1 MTLKKEDKRLIELVV
16 SGKKYLEA
24 HHEIYK
30 DSDKPDKTIYQYV
43 YRLIKSKD
51 GNEYKEKCKQRL
63 KEEKIKIKTEVSE
76 LIQEKIAWS
85 IQVAADA
92 LIFVI
97 TKAKQDCLN
106 IEELN
111 KTSDKYTRMMP
122 NVTATPIISAVSEL
136 NKLYGLVNAD
146 TGESKSELTNMFID
160 ATDFDEDPE
169 DHKAPQILEAP
180 TGEDDE

>member
-1 MTLKKEDKRLIELVV
+1 MVLKKEDKQIIEKIV
-16 SGKKYLEA
+16 SGTDRVDAYKEVYPETTKSDQVIRSTVCRMIKGKEA
-24 HHEIYK
+24 I
-30 DSDKPDKTIYQYV
+30 
-43 YRLIKSKD
+43 
-51 GNEYKEKCKQRL
+51 EYKKKCEQRL
-63 KEEKIKIKTEVSE
+63 KEEKIKIKTSVSE

-92 LIFVI
+92 LIFVV

-160 ATDFDEDPE
+160 ATDFNEDPE
-169 DHKAPQILEAP
+169 DYKAPPILEAQ